1 MSSDNSNSIVN
12 LGKLSKPVN
21 TLIEK
26 VSNAVGDLYE
36 PHHIKRIAKAKAK
49 ADLIEAEARIEIT
62 DLHRRAAV
70 RWLNEEA
77 QRQLNMENILTNA
90 LPQVNESAQPDT
102 IEDDWIINFFDKS
115 RIVSDNQ
122 MQELWSRVLA
132 GEANSPGRFSKR
144 TVNCLSDLD
153 KSDAEVFT
161 RLCGFVW
168 HLGQLVPLVF
178 DKDAEIYQKHGINFS
193 SLSHLDSIG
202 LIRFQD
208 IVNFEQRSLPKTFA
222 VDYYGR
228 RLVLDL
234 EHATEGNLTVGRAI
248 FTNIGMEL
256 APICDSKPVN
266 GFWEY
271 VKEIWKVYLL
281 EYKSG

>member
-21 TLIEK
+21 TLIKK

-49 ADLIEAEARIEIT
+49 TDLIEAEARIEIT

-77 QRQLNMENILTNA
+77 QRQMNMENILTNA

-102 IEDDWIINFFDKS
+102 IEDDWIINLFDKS
-115 RIVSDNQ
+115 RIVSDNH

-132 GEANSPGRFSKR
+132 EEANSPGRFSKR

-153 KSDAEVFT
+153 KSDAELFT

-168 HLGQLVPLVF
+168 YVGQPIPLVF
-178 DKDAEIYQKHGINFS
+178 DDEAEIYRKHGISFS

-202 LIRFQD
+202 LIRFQSLVD
-208 IVNFEQRSLPKTFA
+208 FQRLSLPKTFS
-222 VDYYGR
+222 VDYYDR
-228 RLVLDL
+228 RLVLEF
-234 EHATEGNLTVGRAI
+234 EHSTEGKLPVGRAI
-248 FTNIGMEL
+248 FTNIGTEL
-256 APICDSKPVN
+256 APICDSRPVN

-271 VKEIWKVYLL
+271 VREKWKDFL
-281 EYKSG
+281 